1 MVKLTKTQIDALTSK
16 IGNEISKVISDENK
30 ILKQETIEKFLKTDV
45 GKAVTKVN
53 SAFFKHEPMSACTIE
68 NLALRYFNVTTKAH
82 PSHTSIYNDIV
93 LSSIDSTSLDELIT
107 SIKAKYN
114 V

>member
-1 MVKLTKTQIDALTSK
+1 MVKLTKTQTDALISK
-16 IGNEISKVISDENK
+16 ISNEISKVISDENK
-30 ILKQETIEKFLKTDV
+30 ILKQKTIEKFLKTDV

-53 SAFFKHEPMSACTIE
+53 SAFFNHEPMSTCVIE
-68 NLALRYFNVTTKAH
+68 NLALRYFNVTTRVY
-82 PSHTSIYNDIV
+82 PNHTSIYNDVV